1 MEWNNLK
8 DQYREIIQNQLTTD
22 PVKGTIEFYQQLLEN
37 GYEEQ
42 QAIDKLIPYL
52 HDQVL
57 DTLGNNQTFN
67 KDGWYTVIEP
77 LKKDDI
83 RDLEYLDKRQL
94 ERLLKRIR
102 KEFGY
107 IKQGDEDSYL
117 EGLYAFENNLSVL
130 SNRYGL
136 NSRQLEKIVKAWIVI
151 MYGYYR
157 DSHYDLSSTIDDDL
171 IEMTKPLIYN
181 SNPYINDDLKEQFLK
196 DHPDADLLK
205 DKESIYTMNFRLLGR
220 VLDSIQFWNKE
231 YGSNGYL
238 TYLNK
243 FMNEGEE

>member
-1 MEWNNLK
+1 
-8 DQYREIIQNQLTTD
+8 
-22 PVKGTIEFYQQLLEN
+22 
-37 GYEEQ
+37 
-42 QAIDKLIPYL
+42 
-52 HDQVL
+52 
-57 DTLGNNQTFN
+57 
-67 KDGWYTVIEP
+67 
-77 LKKDDI
+77 
-83 RDLEYLDKRQL
+83 
-94 ERLLKRIR
+94 
-102 KEFGY
+102 
-107 IKQGDEDSYL
+107 
-117 EGLYAFENNLSVL
+117 
-130 SNRYGL
+130 
-136 NSRQLEKIVKAWIVI
+136 